1 MKKNAFLVCRTMP
14 ARNATPRSTAA
25 SGLRGRLKPPRL
37 RLQGTASVAGAGG
50 GQGFQ
55 SPRGVSLIVQGTPMR
70 THTAEREGKGLADSV
85 VQALRVLESQP
96 PPATMAELARDNFA
110 PSLSGGLRDTSLLFQ
125 GPLKKRLSY
134 LLLFAD
140 VLTGSHLRSSLFRR
154 PRLNLK
160 WRRLKKP
167 QPTSHASTRCVL
179 RVSGMRLAALT
190 ALCCAHE
197 LHQTYRSK

>member
-1 MKKNAFLVCRTMP
+1 MGDAAAFLCCFFFMKKNAFLVCRTMP

-37 RLQGTASVAGAGG
+37 RLQGAASVAGAGG

-110 PSLSGGLRDTSLLFQ
+110 PSLS
-125 GPLKKRLSY
+125 
-134 LLLFAD
+134 
-140 VLTGSHLRSSLFRR
+140 SHLPPDRMVACGIPRSSF
-154 PRLNLK
+154 K
-160 WRRLKKP
+160 
-167 QPTSHASTRCVL
+167 VL
-179 RVSGMRLAALT
+179 SRNGCHT
-190 ALCCAHE
+190 CCFLC
-197 LHQTYRSK
+197 

>member
-1 MKKNAFLVCRTMP
+1 MGDAAAFLCCFFFMKKNAFLVCRTMP

-37 RLQGTASVAGAGG
+37 RLQGAASVAGAGG

-110 PSLSGGLRDTSLLFQ
+110 PSLSSHLPPRQNGGLRDTSLLFQ

-134 LLLFAD
+134 LLLF
-140 VLTGSHLRSSLFRR
+140 VLTCLRAHICA
-154 PRLNLK
+154 RLYFVG
-160 WRRLKKP
+160 
-167 QPTSHASTRCVL
+167 HV
-179 RVSGMRLAALT
+179 
-190 ALCCAHE
+190 
-197 LHQTYRSK
+197 